1 MKKNLFFL
9 ALFAAVILL
18 FASCTPEAGM
28 LELGYDD
35 IEASWVDGR
44 WTGTMTTTVDDNDP
58 VVTNVDKNFTE
69 AEVKAFWG
77 SDGAVNLGST
87 FGTEID
93 CKVYTNLSKTKM
105 NIVIKTKTTLLGNTT
120 TSTTRYELTKQKD

>member
-44 WTGTMTTTVDDNDP
+44 WTGTMTTTVDDNDS
-58 VVTNVDKNFTE
+58 VTTDVDQTFTE
-69 AEVKAFWG
+69 AMVKAFWNA
-77 SDGAVNLGST
+77 DGKISIGDNGIK
-87 FGTEID
+87 TE
-93 CKVYTNLSKTKM
+93 CSVYTNLTKTKM
-105 NIVIKTKTTLLGNTT
+105 NIVQKTTTTFLGK
-120 TSTTRYELTKQKD
+120 TSTTTVRYQLTKQKD

>member
-77 SDGAVNLGST
+77 ADGTVNLGST

>member
-44 WTGTMTTTVDDNDP
+44 WTGTMTTTVGDNDP

-77 SDGAVNLGST
+77 SDGTVNLGST

>member
-28 LELGYDD
+28 IELGYDD
-35 IEASWVDGR
+35 IQASWVDGR
-44 WTGTMTTTVDDNDP
+44 WTGTMTTKVDDKDP
-58 VVTNVDKNFTE
+58 VETNVDKNFTE
-69 AEVKAFWG
+69 ADVKAFWG
-77 SDGAVNLGST
+77 SDGSVNLGSA

-93 CKVYTNLSKTKM
+93 CQVYANLTKTKM
-105 NIVIKTKTTLLGNTT
+105 NIVIKTKTTLLGKITLT
-120 TSTTRYELTKQKD
+120 TTRYKLTKQKD

>member
-1 MKKNLFFL
+1 MKRNVLLFS
-9 ALFAAVILL
+9 LFAAVILL

-44 WTGTMTTTVDDNDP
+44 WTGTMTATIGDNEP

-77 SDGAVNLGST
+77 SDGSVNLGSA

-105 NIVIKTKTTLLGNTT
+105 NIVIKTKTTVLGNTT